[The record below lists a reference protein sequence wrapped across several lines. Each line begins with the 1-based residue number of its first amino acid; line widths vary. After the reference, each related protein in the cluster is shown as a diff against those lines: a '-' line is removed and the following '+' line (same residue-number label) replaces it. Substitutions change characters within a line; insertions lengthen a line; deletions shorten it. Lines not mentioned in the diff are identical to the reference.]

1 MELIICSVTGTVLD
15 LASCYIVDPS
25 KLNADDVHAIDE
37 GSDADRSAIAIR
49 AGISVEKMGWDTG
62 WGDNK
67 YRYTISYSPQS
78 LRDEADSIL
87 DGGIYDDPED
97 AEYKTM
103 LEWVINEATE
113 EELANVADW
122 IMGADHVWDG
132 FRQNLMEGLTYW
144 YRESKKK

>member
-1 MELIICSVTGTVLD
+1 MKLIICSVTGTVLD
-15 LASCYIVDPS
+15 LESCYIVDPS
-25 KLNADDVHAIDE
+25 ELSDDDTVAIDE

-67 YRYTISYSPQS
+67 YRYTISYSPKS

-97 AEYKTM
+97 AEYKTI

>member
-1 MELIICSVTGTVLD
+1 MKLIIDSVTGTVLD
-15 LASCYIVDPS
+15 LDSCYIVDPS
-25 KLNADDVHAIDE
+25 KLSDEETVAIDE
-37 GSDADRSAIAIR
+37 GSDAERSEIALR

-67 YRYTISYSPQS
+67 YRYTISYSPNS
-78 LRDEADSIL
+78 LRDEADSLL

-97 AEYKTM
+97 AEYRKI
-103 LEWVINEATE
+103 LEWVVKEATQ
-113 EELANVADW
+113 EELSNISDW

-144 YRESKKK
+144 YRETKK

>member
-1 MELIICSVTGTVLD
+1 MKLIICSVTGTVLD
-15 LASCYIVDPS
+15 LESCYIVDPS
-25 KLNADDVHAIDE
+25 ELSDEDTVAIDE
-37 GSDADRSAIAIR
+37 GSDAERSVIATR

-67 YRYTISYSPQS
+67 YRYTISYSPKS

-87 DGGIYDDPED
+87 EGGIYDDPED
-97 AEYKTM
+97 AEYKTI
-103 LEWVINEATE
+103 LEWVIKGATE

-122 IMGADHVWDG
+122 IMGADHVWEG
-132 FRQNLMEGLTYW
+132 FRQNFMEGLIYW